1 MIPLAGA
8 VALLLVSGLAAAPG
22 AAAGEP
28 PGDDASIRMTVV
40 NWGQEVDL
48 AGPDPAYAVAGA
60 DAPTTHVRVD
70 ITPPSS
76 GLHGYYGRLTAP
88 DAAGGEVKLYCGIE
102 YMRVDS
108 VQRCAFDVPMSAG
121 PNRLIFDLQSA
132 SFDGI
137 VSQEGTVIGGR
148 VGQVAVLEAALPYRN
163 WALVPPRDDL
173 TIRGE
178 NTTALRYRIMNT
190 GDLPFRAPDSCQPG
204 GTVWPYQQLL
214 CPLRTAGPVYAL
226 AGDYAVPVSLEDPS
240 GAVTVLSI
248 EGHLRADGVTS
259 VVPARDRPLRAVGV
273 GS

>member
-8 VALLLVSGLAAAPG
+8 VALLLVSGVAAAPAVG
-22 AAAGEP
+22 PDEP
-28 PGDDASIRMTVV
+28 SITGPSIRMTIL
-40 NWGQEVDL
+40 NWGEEVDL
-48 AGPDPAYAVAGA
+48 AGPGAAYAVAGA

-88 DAAGGEVKLYCGIE
+88 DAAGGEVKLYCGVE

-121 PNRLIFDLQSA
+121 VNRLIFDLQSA
-132 SFDGI
+132 SIDGI
-137 VSQEGTVIGGR
+137 VRQEGTIVGGH
-148 VGQVAVLEAALPYRN
+148 VGQVSVLEAALPYRN
-163 WALVPPRDDL
+163 WALVPPADVL

-178 NTTALRYRIMNT
+178 NTSALRYRIMNT

-214 CPLRTAGPVYAL
+214 CPLRASGPVYAL
-226 AGDYAVPVSLEDPS
+226 AGDYAVPVSLQDPS
-240 GAVTVLSI
+240 GAVTPVTI
-248 EGHLRADGVTS
+248 EGHLRADRVGS
-259 VVPARDRPLRAVGV
+259 VVPAQDRLPRAIGQH
-273 GS
+273 G